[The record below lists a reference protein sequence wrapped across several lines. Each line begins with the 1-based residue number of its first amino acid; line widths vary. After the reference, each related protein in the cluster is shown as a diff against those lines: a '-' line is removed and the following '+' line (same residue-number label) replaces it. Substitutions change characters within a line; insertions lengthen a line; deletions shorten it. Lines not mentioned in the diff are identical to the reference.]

1 MLAISESDTA
11 AAPTHPRLAPAGDE
25 LTVGQLVGRFV
36 ILNRLGA
43 GGMGIV
49 YAAYDPEL
57 DRKVALKLIR
67 PGLHSADDAP
77 GLQMRLV
84 REAQSMARVAHPNV
98 AAVYDVGRHGEQV
111 FVAME
116 LIDGETLARWLSRTP
131 RSTAEIVAVFA
142 HAGRGLAAAHSAG
155 LTHRDFKPN
164 NVMVDRQ
171 GRVRVL
177 DFGLARPM
185 GAGESA
191 TPVSVAARV
200 DLTLTASGALLGTP
214 AYMSPEQLTG
224 GAADVRSDQFA
235 FCVALYEA
243 LAGTRPFAGDDTEK
257 LRAAILAHELVRPRR
272 SVPAWLLKIVTRGL
286 GASPSERWPSMDA
299 LLAAL
304 ERDPTRSRWRVAT
317 AVAVMILAVAGVI
330 GYRHA
335 ARTEAAV
342 CGGAEERVAGVWSPA
357 RRQAVQAAFEKSG
370 VPYAAPSFATVAGT
384 LDRYTAAWASARTD
398 ACRATR
404 VRGEQSDELLDLRM
418 QCLDNR
424 LGQLGSL
431 IELFTHADRKTVD
444 HAVEAA
450 AQLAPLAGC
459 ADAEELRRVVHP
471 PRDPSTRARVDALER
486 RRQDL
491 VALDATGNYP
501 AALALAEP
509 LWHDATQLGY
519 APLIGQVGFQLGAV
533 YHKMGRPE
541 DAARVLEDAALQLVR
556 ARDDRMAARAWAMVG
571 FAVGSTRDAAKPD
584 EALRF
589 LSYARAELD
598 RLGAPDDD
606 LEGFL
611 AGRTAPILSRAKR
624 FDEAYTMAQKA
635 VALRLGPS
643 PTSRALRIDV
653 ANLATIVGEVDRLG
667 EAIPLEEEVLAAIEK
682 ERGATHPDVEILS
695 MNLAVD
701 LIHARRDA
709 EALPLLDR
717 VIERVRARSPGPS
730 EELAERMIWHAEAL
744 VDLGRYDEAL
754 AESQGSLAMLEKLPS
769 AEPLSKM
776 DALAD
781 IGRSQLGLGR
791 LPEARAT
798 VERMLPLLEVGK
810 ATAFQACEAR
820 FVAAQ
825 VLYAAGQH
833 DRARQLAAL
842 SRDAYRSRSHQ
853 PGGYFYLE
861 HAHADRR
868 LARVS

>member
-1 MLAISESDTA
+1 
-11 AAPTHPRLAPAGDE
+11 
-25 LTVGQLVGRFV
+25 
-36 ILNRLGA
+36 
-43 GGMGIV
+43 MGIV

-77 GLQMRLV
+77 ALQVRLV
-84 REAQSMARVAHPNV
+84 REAQAMARIAHANV
-98 AAVYDVGRHGEQV
+98 AAVYDVGRHGEQA

-116 LIDGETLARWLSRTP
+116 LIDGETLARWLSRTT

-185 GAGESA
+185 GAGESSS
-191 TPVSVAARV
+191 PVSVAARV

-272 SVPAWLLKIVTRGL
+272 SVPAWLLKTVTRGL
-286 GASPSERWPSMDA
+286 GAAPSERWPSMDT

-304 ERDPTRSRWRVAT
+304 DRDPTRSRWRAAT
-317 AVAVMILAVAGVI
+317 AFAVMTLAVAGVI
-330 GYRHA
+330 GYRHT
-335 ARTEAAV
+335 ARSEAAV
-342 CGGAEERVAGVWSPA
+342 CGGAEERCGRRVESGRDA
-357 RRQAVQAAFEKSG
+357 RRSRRRSKR
-370 VPYAAPSFATVAGT
+370 AGSPMQ
-384 LDRYTAAWASARTD
+384 LPALRRWRARSIAYTAAWAWARTD

-404 VRGEQSDELLDLRM
+404 VRGEQSEELLDLRM
-418 QCLDNR
+418 QGLDNR

-431 IELFTHADRKTVD
+431 IELLTHADRKTVD

-450 AQLAPLAGC
+450 AQLAPLADC

-491 VALDATGNYP
+491 TALDATGNYP
-501 AALALAEP
+501 AALAVAEP
-509 LWHDATQLGY
+509 LWHDATHLGY

-556 ARDDRMAARAWAMVG
+556 ARDDRMAARAWAMLG
-571 FAVGSTRDAAKPD
+571 FAVGSTLAAKPD

-611 AGRTAPILSRAKR
+611 AGRAAPILEPRQAFRRGLHDGAKGG
-624 FDEAYTMAQKA
+624 
-635 VALRLGPS
+635 GPARRKIYP
-643 PTSRALRIDV
+643 PTSRVLRIDV
-653 ANLATIVGEVDRLG
+653 ANLATILGEVDRLG
-667 EAIPLEEEVLAAIEK
+667 EAIPLEAECA
-682 ERGATHPDVEILS
+682 GCPPS
-695 MNLAVD
+695 
-701 LIHARRDA
+701 RR
-709 EALPLLDR
+709 
-717 VIERVRARSPGPS
+717 S
-730 EELAERMIWHAEAL
+730 
-744 VDLGRYDEAL
+744 
-754 AESQGSLAMLEKLPS
+754 
-769 AEPLSKM
+769 
-776 DALAD
+776 
-781 IGRSQLGLGR
+781 
-791 LPEARAT
+791 
-798 VERMLPLLEVGK
+798 
-810 ATAFQACEAR
+810 
-820 FVAAQ
+820 AAQ
-825 VLYAAGQH
+825 PILTSKAF
-833 DRARQLAAL
+833 R
-842 SRDAYRSRSHQ
+842 
-853 PGGYFYLE
+853 
-861 HAHADRR
+861 
-868 LARVS
+868 